1 MTSSKSEQPDRISE
15 AELAVMEALWQR
27 NPITASEVCDSVCE
41 KRQWSLAT
49 VKTLLSRLV
58 AKKAISTSPDGRR
71 FLYAPLIARA
81 DYVGGE
87 SRRLVDRLFG
97 GRAAPLFAHL
107 AESEALSDDDLAEM
121 EALLKELRK

>member
-107 AESEALSDDDLAEM
+107 AESEALSDDDLTEM

>member
-97 GRAAPLFAHL
+97 GRAAPLFAYL

>member
-1 MTSSKSEQPDRISE
+1 MTSSKSEQPERISE